1 MDKYEELRLNTLMQV
16 LQQQRDQAQLQVG
29 QMAGEIAVLR
39 LRLEEAEKAANAPKE
54 TEVMRQS
61 DAAMGAFQI
70 TQD

>member
-54 TEVMRQS
+54 TE
-61 DAAMGAFQI
+61 AAMPVPTPGSEMVAA
-70 TQD
+70 